1 MKKQVLAAAVAS
13 LVAGPALA
21 INVVDNGT
29 TTFDIGGHI
38 GARVK
43 DHYDLETVGDSS
55 RFNFKFTNK
64 LTEQV
69 TAYGT
74 GEWGFDITNTN
85 SEKTFFNNRL
95 GFVGLTHDVLGSISF
110 GKQWSTYSKIAGWT
124 DTTFAADSGNAT
136 GIYTKEGHA
145 LGTARADDAVQYNF
159 SMNGFM
165 VSAQT
170 QIGERNVDA
179 DRKRDE
185 SYAIAASYTLPMG
198 LSVGAAYNDANVKSR
213 TGGKDY
219 HSTSWVLGAK
229 FEMDGLL
236 NPNDGLYIAATY
248 ADLQNVTIG
257 INGNR
262 VVADSPA
269 DTDSVNFDDAQGM
282 EFIAQYDINENWGA
296 QIGFYHLTG
305 DEANQA
311 NKPDSKIQS
320 IPVGVSYRIGSMLF
334 TGTYQFDSS
343 EVRGVKAK
351 DKAVFQARYFF

>member
-38 GARVK
+38 GARVA
-43 DHYDLETVGDSS
+43 DHNKLKMKGDSS
-55 RFNFKFTNK
+55 HFNFKFTNK

-74 GEWGFDITNTN
+74 GEWGFDITNTDD

-95 GFVGLTHDVLGSISF
+95 GFVGLTHDVLGSISL

-136 GIYTKEGHA
+136 GIYTEEGHA

-170 QIGERNVDA
+170 QIGKRNVENKK
-179 DRKRDE
+179 KRDVE
-185 SYAIAASYTLPMG
+185 RDGSYSIAASYTLPMG
-198 LSVGAAYNDANVKSR
+198 LSFGAAYNTAKVSDYDAN
-213 TGGKDY
+213 
-219 HSTSWVLGAK
+219 SWVLGAK

-236 NPNDGLYIAATY
+236 NPNDGLYLAATY
-248 ADLQNVTIG
+248 ADLQNVTVN
-257 INGNR
+257 IN
-262 VVADSPA
+262 D
-269 DTDSVNFDDAQGM
+269 NFDNPDNRDIFFADAQGM

-305 DEANQA
+305 DKDA
-311 NKPDSKIQS
+311 KIQS

-343 EVRGVKAK
+343 EAKGQKAKGEKAK

>member
-38 GARVK
+38 GARVA
-43 DHYDLETVGDSS
+43 DHHKLEMKGDSS

-74 GEWGFDITNTN
+74 GEWGFDITNTD

-95 GFVGLTHDVLGSISF
+95 GFVGLTHDVLGSISL

-170 QIGERNVDA
+170 QIGKSDVENNK
-179 DRKRDE
+179 KRDG
-185 SYAIAASYTLPMG
+185 SYSIAASYTLPMG
-198 LSVGAAYNDANVKSR
+198 LSFGAAYNTAKVTKVGMSDYDAN
-213 TGGKDY
+213 
-219 HSTSWVLGAK
+219 SWVLGAK

-236 NPNDGLYIAATY
+236 NPNDGLYLAATY
-248 ADLQNVTIG
+248 ADLQNVTVS
-257 INGNR
+257 INGNG
-262 VVADSPA
+262 DIL
-269 DTDSVNFDDAQGM
+269 FDDAQGM

-343 EVRGVKAK
+343 EAKGEKAK

>member
-38 GARVK
+38 GARVA
-43 DHYDLETVGDSS
+43 DHHKLEMKGDSS

-74 GEWGFDITNTN
+74 GEWGFDITNTD

-95 GFVGLTHDVLGSISF
+95 GFVGLTHDVLGSISL
-110 GKQWSTYSKIAGWT
+110 GKQWSTYSKIASWT

-136 GIYTKEGHA
+136 GIYTKEGHV
-145 LGTARADDAVQYNF
+145 LGTARADDALQYNF

-170 QIGERNVDA
+170 QIGKSDIDVENK
-179 DRKRDE
+179 KRDG
-185 SYAIAASYTLPMG
+185 SYSIAASYTLPMG
-198 LSVGAAYNDANVKSR
+198 LSVGAAYNTAKVTEAGKSNYNAN
-213 TGGKDY
+213 
-219 HSTSWVLGAK
+219 SWVLGAK
-229 FEMDGLL
+229 FDMDGLL

-248 ADLQNVTIG
+248 ADLQNVTVS
-257 INGNR
+257 INGNG
-262 VVADSPA
+262 DIL
-269 DTDSVNFDDAQGM
+269 FDDAQGM

-305 DEANQA
+305 DEKAGTKDA
-311 NKPDSKIQS
+311 KIQS

-343 EVRGVKAK
+343 EAKGEKAK

>member
-38 GARVK
+38 GARVA
-43 DHYDLETVGDSS
+43 DHHKLEMKGDSS

-74 GEWGFDITNTN
+74 GEWGFDITNTD

-95 GFVGLTHDVLGSISF
+95 GFVGLTHDVLGSISL

-170 QIGERNVDA
+170 QIGKSDVENNK
-179 DRKRDE
+179 KRDG
-185 SYAIAASYTLPMG
+185 SYSIAASYTLPMG
-198 LSVGAAYNDANVKSR
+198 LSFGAAYNTAKVTQVGMSDYDAN
-213 TGGKDY
+213 
-219 HSTSWVLGAK
+219 SWVLGAK

-236 NPNDGLYIAATY
+236 NPNDGLYLAATY
-248 ADLQNVTIG
+248 ADLQNVTVS
-257 INGNR
+257 INGNG
-262 VVADSPA
+262 DIL
-269 DTDSVNFDDAQGM
+269 FDDAQGM

-305 DEANQA
+305 DEKVAGTKDA
-311 NKPDSKIQS
+311 KIQS

-343 EVRGVKAK
+343 EANGEKAK